1 CHIGARLDDLA
12 TPLVA
17 YKPKLRYFLLDERH
31 LDVTTLPKD
40 DNLVAQV
47 LHLEN
52 SAHPQHAIE
61 AVKTLQKL
69 LHAPECD
76 SVRRAFNVWIR
87 HTVAGKL
94 NRQANQLPSTE

>member
-1 CHIGARLDDLA
+1 LHSTQLE
-12 TPLVA
+12 
-17 YKPKLRYFLLDERH
+17 LLD
-31 LDVTTLPKD
+31 KD

-87 HTVAGKL
+87 HTVAEKL
-94 NRQANQLPSTE
+94 NRQANQLPSTETLEDIYIMLTEHTGQWSETW